1 MLDTQS
7 APAPIVGRKGL
18 RPEPPLQKGPLQTR
32 KTASL
37 PLRPQPRKSGA
48 RRKSAFD
55 RLSTQ
60 IVFVSTQSP
69 EARHAKFG
77 MARCPATHK
86 VQRAGGMSNASG
98 AERFIGATT
107 SNDQDEL
114 RRFRS

>member
-1 MLDTQS
+1 VLDIQS

-37 PLRPQPRKSGA
+37 TLGPQPRKSGA

-55 RLSTQ
+55 RPSTQ

-86 VQRAGGMSNASG
+86 VQRWDVECFWSRKIHRRYDF
-98 AERFIGATT
+98 ER
-107 SNDQDEL
+107 S
-114 RRFRS
+114 RRA